1 MKKIGIL
8 TFAFADN
15 YGAVLQSY
23 ALKRY
28 IESKGYQV
36 SIIDY
41 RPRKMYSIRTRIR
54 KIFYNNMQ
62 ENKFKAFRKKY
73 LNISLKNN
81 YDIVVVGSDQ
91 VWNPEIICFDK
102 NWFEPRC
109 QYNKIIAYAVSV
121 GKERLSIRERE
132 FFLNNKERLNNY
144 CAIGVR
150 ETSAKKLLET
160 MDIKATVVCDP
171 TFLLMNKIGEYD
183 KIAKSS
189 LINIQDEYILVYAL
203 EPSQKMDNILK
214 KIKNRYAY
222 NTIAIHPMNVCY
234 CEVDNFVQNAG
245 PEDFLKLVKNA
256 KMVVTNS
263 FHGLAFSLIYGK
275 ETISITHTLLGAR
288 QKQIYQLLDIGA
300 EYLEEDVLRI
310 RNNAEKAN
318 IKEMIFA
325 SERFIKKNILQ

>member
-15 YGAVLQSY
+15 YGAVLQCY

-28 IESKGYQV
+28 IEDKGYQV

-41 RPRKMYSIRTRIR
+41 RPRKMYSIHTRIR
-54 KIFYNNMQ
+54 KIFLNNTQ
-62 ENKFKAFRKKY
+62 EKKFKAFRKKY
-73 LNISLKNN
+73 LNISFRKK

-102 NWFEPRC
+102 NWIEPSY

-121 GKERLSIRERE
+121 GKEKLSTKERD
-132 FFLNNKERLNNY
+132 FFLNNKDMLNNY

-150 ETSAKKLLET
+150 ETTAKELLET
-160 MDIKATVVCDP
+160 MDIKSTVVCDP
-171 TFLLMNKIGEYD
+171 TFLLMNRSEEYD

-203 EPSQKMDNILK
+203 EASQKINDIIRELKTKYVYNI
-214 KIKNRYAY
+214 
-222 NTIAIHPMNVCY
+222 IAIHPMNVCY
-234 CEVDNFVQNAG
+234 CKVDKFVQNAG
-245 PEDFLKLVKNA
+245 PEDFVNLVKNA
-256 KMVVTNS
+256 KMIVTNS

-288 QKQIYQLLDIGA
+288 QKQIYQLLEIDT
-300 EYLEEDVLRI
+300 EYLDEDVLRI
-310 RNNAEKAN
+310 RSNACKES
-318 IKEMIFA
+318 IKERILA
-325 SERFIKKNILQ
+325 SEKFIEKNILQ